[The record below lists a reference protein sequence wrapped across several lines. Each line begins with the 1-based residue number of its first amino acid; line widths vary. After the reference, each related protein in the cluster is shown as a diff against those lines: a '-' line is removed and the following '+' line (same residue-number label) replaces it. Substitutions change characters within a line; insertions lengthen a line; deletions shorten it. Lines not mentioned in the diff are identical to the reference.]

1 VYLDPSEG
9 EAGKVLDILYGAA
22 TSGALKVDP
31 QTGETTLK
39 FLNQVQEL
47 VERMQGDL
55 RRVDTRTPLGG
66 GFAER
71 IGSFNQELAT
81 GGDNSVHDQL
91 TRFHHELD
99 LLKQAVVQSMRSYL
113 GTETASAHLMTQAMT
128 EAMSPAGGAAR

>member
-1 VYLDPSEG
+1 MYLDPSEG

-39 FLNQVQEL
+39 FLDQVQEL
-47 VERMQGDL
+47 VERMRGDL
-55 RRVDTRTPLGG
+55 RRVDARTPLGG

-71 IGSFNQELAT
+71 IGGFNHELAS

-91 TRFHHELD
+91 TRFHHELG

-113 GTETASAHLMTQAMT
+113 GTETASAAVMSQM
-128 EAMSPAGGAAR
+128 MSPARGASR

>member
-1 VYLDPSEG
+1 MYLDPSEG
-9 EAGKVLDILYGAA
+9 EAGGRVLDILYGAA

-47 VERMQGDL
+47 VDRMRGDL

-91 TRFHHELD
+91 GRFHHELD

-113 GTETASAHLMTQAMT
+113 GTDAAGARLISQT
-128 EAMSPAGGAAR
+128 GGASR